1 LFRIYPKELE
11 MQLNPYLF
19 FDGNCRDA
27 MNFYKDALNADLK
40 IQTVGETPAAG
51 QMPLE
56 THARIMH
63 AVLSKGGPLL
73 MASDMMGPGL
83 ERGNGI
89 SLTLNC
95 SSDEEIKAVFERLSA
110 GGEINSPLK
119 TEFWGG
125 TFGQLTDKFGIMWM
139 LSYEKK

>member
-1 LFRIYPKELE
+1 

-27 MNFYKDALNADLK
+27 MNFYKDALNAELK
-40 IQTVGETPAAG
+40 MQTVGETPAAS
-51 QMPLE
+51 QMPPE
-56 THARIMH
+56 THTRIMH
-63 AVLSKGGPLL
+63 AVLSKGGPFL
-73 MASDMMGPGL
+73 MASDMMGPEL
-83 ERGNGI
+83 ERGNGV

-95 SSDEEIKAVFERLSA
+95 NSEEEIKSVFEKLSM
-110 GGEINSPLK
+110 GGKVTSPLK

-125 TFGQLTDKFGIMWM
+125 TFGQFTDKFGIMWM